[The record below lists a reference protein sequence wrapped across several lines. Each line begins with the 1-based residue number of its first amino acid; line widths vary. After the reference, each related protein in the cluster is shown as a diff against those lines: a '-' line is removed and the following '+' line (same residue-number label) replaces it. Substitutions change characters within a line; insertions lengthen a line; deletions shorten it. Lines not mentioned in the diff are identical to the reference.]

1 MITTKDFY
9 YDLPPE
15 LIAQTPL
22 ADRSA
27 SKLMVVNRETG
38 EVRHRHFRDI
48 VTFLRPGDCLVM
60 NNTRVIPARLYG
72 EKEGTGGKIEFL
84 LLRRIDLD
92 TWEVILKPGK
102 KAKPGSR
109 FVFGG
114 GLVNMGELLF
124 GRVRQ
129 VFDSYCHTEE
139 PVEFLFA
146 QCGQEAGLLGAL
158 ELLF

>member
-38 EVRHRHFRDI
+38 EIKHRHFRDI
-48 VTFLRPGDCLVM
+48 VTFLRQGDCLVM
-60 NNTRVIPARLYG
+60 NDTRVIPARLHG
-72 EKEGTGGKIEFL
+72 EKEGTGGRIEFL

-92 TWEVILKPGK
+92 TWEVILKP
-102 KAKPGSR
+102 
-109 FVFGG
+109 
-114 GLVNMGELLF
+114 
-124 GRVRQ
+124 
-129 VFDSYCHTEE
+129 
-139 PVEFLFA
+139 
-146 QCGQEAGLLGAL
+146 
-158 ELLF
+158 